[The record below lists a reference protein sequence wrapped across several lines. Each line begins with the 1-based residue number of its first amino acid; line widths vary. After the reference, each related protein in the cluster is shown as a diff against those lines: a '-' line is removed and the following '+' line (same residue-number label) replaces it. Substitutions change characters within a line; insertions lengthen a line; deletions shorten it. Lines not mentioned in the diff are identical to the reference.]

1 MFHQAYMIAGLIF
14 LLGISMSL
22 IHFIASLMKK
32 GFGGSEPDESYP
44 NTESGQKY
52 YQANNQWRL
61 ALERVGVKVEMTDL
75 AKISDSHLTNNKDY
89 VPFEVLFER
98 EDVHYL
104 LSCFYPRSRWGEDND
119 GYNVYGI
126 KTDSLES
133 ALYVKGLLD
142 YVKTIQ
148 EAKGLIGNPDTRERW
163 SSEANEKWEMLEKE
177 ESEAKETI
185 KSIIYEKPLNNNSF
199 LLSFSND
206 AILTDEERL
215 QLVDEKIMGAKPVV
229 MKRRPELDTSLNTSP
244 ALVALNTYLNEN
256 ELPEDIYGELK
267 DTMTKIEDKLR
278 NEKKERQEDE
288 IRMEAKAENETAKK
302 YHGIS

>member
-1 MFHQAYMIAGLIF
+1 MFHQAYMLAGLMF
-14 LLGISMSL
+14 LLVLSMLL
-22 IHFIASLMKK
+22 IHFIASIMTK
-32 GFGGSEPDESYP
+32 GFGKSQPDESYP

-52 YQANNQWRL
+52 YQANNHWRL
-61 ALERVGVKVEMTDL
+61 ALKQVGVTVSMVEL
-75 AKISDSHLTNNKDY
+75 AKISESHWTNDKDY

-119 GYNVYGI
+119 GFKVYGI
-126 KTDSLES
+126 RTDSLES
-133 ALYVKGLLD
+133 ALHVKGLLD

-163 SSEANEKWEMLEKE
+163 SSEVNEKWEMLEKE
-177 ESEAKETI
+177 ESEAKNTI

-215 QLVDEKIMGAKPVV
+215 QMVDEKIKGAKPVV
-229 MKRRPELDTSLNTSP
+229 IKRRPELDTSLNTSP

-278 NEKKERQEDE
+278 NEKKQRKEEE